1 MPYKPTGN
9 KPGRPRKEAF
19 KKRSLPIARTTQ
31 GKLIVPP
38 HERNRPKQNPKWRA
52 ALKVE
57 WENFDSNMTS
67 WPSSATLADVAA
79 AAGVSREA
87 VRKWR
92 LDPAYKEAL
101 FRLGAANVW
110 RAIGAERSDRKP
122 LRSKRSSNAN
132 LHVYLKTHWTGPIE
146 SPLDGKTYDDP
157 NSFFQHIAANPNVV
171 WTGDLPRHKR
181 R

>member
-31 GKLIVPP
+31 GKLIAPP

-57 WENFDSNMTS
+57 WENFASARTP
-67 WPSSATLADVAA
+67 WPSNATGPAVAA
-79 AAGVSREA
+79 AAGVSRET

-92 LDPAYKEAL
+92 ADPAYREAL
-101 FRLGAANVW
+101 FRLSAAKVW
-110 RAIGAERSDRKP
+110 RAIRAERPERNP
-122 LRSKRSSNAN
+122 PRSKRRSDAN
-132 LHVYLKTHWTGPIE
+132 LHVHLKTHWTGPIE
-146 SPLDGKTYDDP
+146 SPLDGKTYNDP
-157 NSFFQHIAANPNVV
+157 KSFFEHIAANAHVV
-171 WTGDLPRHKR
+171 WTGDQPRNKR